1 MRYNEQVIKLDIDG
15 ADRRRWRHDFH
26 RLRWLVEQVSDILSK
41 NGPCI
46 ILEPAYVATS
56 KHGYH
61 VRFNVVGGRLSDT
74 EIVTVQSILGSDPI
88 RETLNLYRV
97 RSGIVPWNYL
107 FETKEQDGKVISR
120 EHERRDILKLL
131 RGKVH

>member
-1 MRYNEQVIKLDIDG
+1 MNEQVIKLDIDG
-15 ADRRRWRHDFH
+15 ADRRRWRHDFR

-41 NGPCI
+41 NGPRI
-46 ILEPAYVATS
+46 VFEPFYVATS
-56 KHGYH
+56 RKGYH
-61 VRFNVVGGRLSDT
+61 VRFNVVGGRLTDT

-88 RETLNLYRV
+88 REALNLYRV
-97 RSGIVPWNYL
+97 REGIVPWNYL
-107 FETKEQDGKVISR
+107 FEVKEQDGRVTSR